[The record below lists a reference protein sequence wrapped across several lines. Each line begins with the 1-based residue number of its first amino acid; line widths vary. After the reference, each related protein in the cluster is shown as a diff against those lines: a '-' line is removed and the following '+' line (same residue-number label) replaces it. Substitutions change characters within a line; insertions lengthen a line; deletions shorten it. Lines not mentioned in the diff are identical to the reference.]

1 MEDSR
6 RKFEEAIRAAL
17 GLPPETPPS
26 LPGLKKALGPW
37 VAGFGEPAKPE
48 RKGAVNQGGDSF
60 RPKVSQAKELDQP
73 EAPREA
79 KEVRELKNRLQKK
92 AHEVQAL
99 QAKLARET
107 RAREKAEAQLGRKA
121 QELAHLG
128 HALEDLRQNLAQLEA
143 RASAL
148 EEERDRLWR
157 EKAALE
163 EAQRP
168 LEEALRLKE
177 EELRRLQ
184 CRLAELE
191 EALEAAQK
199 RLEASEAVE
208 ALGQRLP
215 EPFPQEALF
224 QVLVL
229 DYPNLGTKPRDRLI
243 GLMEGYRALLR
254 GEDHP
259 ALEATN
265 RAFLKGEPEGIVVLG
280 VELLLRDLASFPLH
294 RWLRTHAMAVE
305 AFLVPE
311 RTTPSPRLREVEE

>member
-1 MEDSR
+1 MEDPR

-17 GLPPETPPS
+17 GLPPETSPS
-26 LPGLKKALGPW
+26 LSDLKKALGPW
-37 VAGFGEPAKPE
+37 VAGFGEPAKPQ
-48 RKGAVNQGGDSF
+48 RKEAASKGEDSF
-60 RPKVSQAKELDQP
+60 HLKVSQAKEPDWT
-73 EAPREA
+73 EAPRET

-107 RAREKAEAQLGRKA
+107 RAREKAEAQLGRKV
-121 QELAHLG
+121 QELAHLNRD
-128 HALEDLRQNLAQLEA
+128 LEAFRQRLAQLEA

-148 EEERDRLWR
+148 EEERDRLRR

-163 EAQRP
+163 EAQGP
-168 LEEALRLKE
+168 LKE
-177 EELRRLQ
+177 GLRQKEGELAALQGRLT
-184 CRLAELE
+184 ELE
-191 EALEAAQK
+191 GALEAARK
-199 RLEASEAVE
+199 RLEAWEAVE

-224 QVLVL
+224 RVLVL
-229 DYPNLGTKPRDRLI
+229 DYPSLGTQPQDRLI

-265 RAFLKGEPEGIVVLG
+265 RAFLKGAPEGIVVLG
-280 VELLLRDLASFPLH
+280 VELLLRDLASFPLP

-305 AFLVPE
+305 AFLAPG
-311 RTTPSPRLREVEE
+311 RTPSSPRLREVEE

>member
-1 MEDSR
+1 VEDPR
-6 RKFEEAIRAAL
+6 RRFEEAIRAAL

-60 RPKVSQAKELDQP
+60 GPKVSQAKELDQP

-99 QAKLARET
+99 QDKLTRESK
-107 RAREKAEAQLGRKA
+107 AREKVESELGRKA
-121 QELAHLG
+121 QELARL
-128 HALEDLRQNLAQLEA
+128 ARELENFRGKVSQLEA

-148 EEERDRLWR
+148 EEERDRLRR

-177 EELRRLQ
+177 RELAKLQ
-184 CRLAELE
+184 GRLAELE
-191 EALEAAQK
+191 GALEAAQK
-199 RLEASEAVE
+199 RLEAW
-208 ALGQRLP
+208 
-215 EPFPQEALF
+215 EALF
-224 QVLVL
+224 RVLVL
-229 DYPNLGTKPRDRLI
+229 DYPNLGTKPQDRLI

-259 ALEATN
+259 ALKATN

-311 RTTPSPRLREVEE
+311 RTLPSPRLREVEE

>member
-6 RKFEEAIRAAL
+6 HTFEEAIRAAL

-60 RPKVSQAKELDQP
+60 GPKVSQAKELDQP
-73 EAPREA
+73 EAPRET

-148 EEERDRLWR
+148 EEERDRLRR
-157 EKAALE
+157 EKTALE
-163 EAQRP
+163 EAKKP
-168 LEEALRLKE
+168 VEEALRLKE

-184 CRLAELE
+184 GRLAELE
-191 EALEAAQK
+191 EALDAARERLKAWEAA
-199 RLEASEAVE
+199 E

-224 QVLVL
+224 QVLVF
-229 DYPNLGTKPRDRLI
+229 DYPNLGIKPQDRLI

-311 RTTPSPRLREVEE
+311 RTPPSPRLREVEE